1 MEPFCYHVLAFRKE
15 DKEVSLSHTPV
26 YMGLGVEFGFPL
38 ALDFRQI
45 YSLSRSQA
53 AAALR
58 EYLRKRGEEPI
69 SLEPLSRAEGET
81 NTDAIV
87 RTSKALYVMELKS
100 TAHVCVDF

>member
-1 MEPFCYHVLAFRKE
+1 MFFWRFVRRTRKFPFLIHLY
-15 DKEVSLSHTPV
+15 TG
-26 YMGLGVEFGFPL
+26 GLGWSSGFL
-38 ALDFRQI
+38 WLLTFARF